1 MEEFLA
7 QWALF
12 KQKLDE
18 EEEGEEEIR
27 EAFRLYDQD
36 GDGYI
41 TRDEMLAA
49 LTQMGF
55 VRWKLILVS
64 TMRRITFFVMFKEL
78 RGGGVQVHGGDGPRQ
93 GREECLHVMNAQYSY
108 RLASSGRESELRRV
122 RAAVAGQLT
131 AVSTL

>member
-7 QWALF
+7 QWSLF

-55 VRWKLILVS
+55 VRWKLMQTS
-64 TMRRITFFVMFKEL
+64 SMFRPQCVKMCQEL
-78 RGGGVQVHGGDGPRQ
+78 RGGGVQVHGGDGSGQ
-93 GREECLHVMNAQYSY
+93 GRAEECLHVMSSQCSY
-108 RLASSGRESELRRV
+108 NFASSGRESELR
-122 RAAVAGQLT
+122 
-131 AVSTL
+131 

>member
-1 MEEFLA
+1 MTMFWPGMEEFLA

-55 VRWKLILVS
+55 VRWKLMQIS
-64 TMRRITFFVMFKEL
+64 SMRRQKIL
-78 RGGGVQVHGGDGPRQ
+78 
-93 GREECLHVMNAQYSY
+93 
-108 RLASSGRESELRRV
+108 
-122 RAAVAGQLT
+122 
-131 AVSTL
+131 

>member
-7 QWALF
+7 QWSLF

-41 TRDEMLAA
+41 TREEMLAA

-55 VRWKLILVS
+55 VRWYLMQTLS
-64 TMRRITFFVMFKEL
+64 MFRPQYVEMCQEL
-78 RGGGVQVHGGDGPRQ
+78 RGRGVQVHGGDGSGQ
-93 GREECLHVMNAQYSY
+93 GMAKECLHVTSSQCSY
-108 RLASSGRESELRRV
+108 TLHLQDGRVSYAEFVLRWRV
-122 RAAVAGQLT
+122 
-131 AVSTL
+131 S

>member
-1 MEEFLA
+1 MYDFLGLEEFLA
-7 QWALF
+7 QWSLF

-41 TRDEMLAA
+41 TREEMLAA

-55 VRWKLILVS
+55 VRWKLMQTSSMCRHKIL
-64 TMRRITFFVMFKEL
+64 
-78 RGGGVQVHGGDGPRQ
+78 
-93 GREECLHVMNAQYSY
+93 
-108 RLASSGRESELRRV
+108 
-122 RAAVAGQLT
+122 
-131 AVSTL
+131 

>member
-64 TMRRITFFVMFKEL
+64 SMRRITFFVMFKEL
-78 RGGGVQVHGGDGPRQ
+78 RGGGIQVHGGDGPRQ
-93 GREECLHVMNAQYSY
+93 GREESLLVMNIQYSHTTFH
-108 RLASSGRESELRRV
+108 LQDGRVSYAEFVLRWRV
-122 RAAVAGQLT
+122 
-131 AVSTL
+131 S